1 MKRAALFGGSF
12 DPPHIGHIKIINKL
26 KSLEFIDK
34 VIVMPTYLNPFKKS
48 FHAGPEKR
56 LEWLRRIFENDPKV
70 IVSDFEVRQK
80 RKVPTIES
88 IEELQKEYDEI
99 YVAIG
104 ADNLKS
110 LPKWHRFDELKKRV
124 KFIVFTRDDEK
135 ADENGFI
142 KIELDIPVSSSELR
156 SHMKKELLPSEVA
169 EEIYNYYKEKNERT
183 HR

>member
-48 FHAGPEKR
+48 FHATPEKR
-56 LEWLRRIFENDPKV
+56 LEWLKRIFENDSKV
-70 IVSDFEVRQK
+70 VVSDFEVRRK

-88 IEELQKEYDEI
+88 VKELQKEYDEI

-124 KFIVFTRDDEK
+124 KFIVFTRGGEEIQGD
-135 ADENGFI
+135 GFI
-142 KIELDIPVSSSELR
+142 QMELNIPVSSSDLR
-156 SHMKKELLPSEVA
+156 RHMKKELLPSAVA
-169 EEIYNYYKEKNERT
+169 EDIYNYYKEQNERT
-183 HR
+183 H